1 MLECNSGHDI
11 VWIGH
16 ASPLGDVRRW
26 PLRRTF
32 ASRLVDEART
42 RRRSPFLTQW
52 CCLHLHPPTTGR
64 CRSPWWT
71 VSCCWPSQRLCWPRS
86 MGRWPQRAPVLRDS
100 VRHRRS
106 GAPANLCTEATSG
119 NMIYQRMSIH
129 PNYTYIHASY
139 IDSLEHKGT
148 MSTKP
153 VFKKIAKTKIV
164 YVPLCGHT
172 TFVLFTPARTMTI
185 IEKNHDIFQWCKQN
199 KHFRRI
205 TGNSTLHV
213 IKK

>member
-1 MLECNSGHDI
+1 MLECNSWHDI

-139 IDSLEHKGT
+139 IDSLQHKGT

-153 VFKKIAKTKIV
+153 VFKKIAKTQRSYMSH
-164 YVPLCGHT
+164 YVDIRHLCFLH
-172 TFVLFTPARTMTI
+172 
-185 IEKNHDIFQWCKQN
+185 
-199 KHFRRI
+199 
-205 TGNSTLHV
+205 LHV
-213 IKK
+213 LWLSLKKITIFSNDVNKTSTSVELLAILRYMS